1 VVIPAALSRA
11 ASVSSLP
18 KSKVTSTAMPVT
30 PVTGTFEM
38 VLCQPVSASIRAR
51 RPMARAT
58 ASPAKDALQLGQIII
73 ISRSPKLAR

>member
-1 VVIPAALSRA
+1 
-11 ASVSSLP
+11 
-18 KSKVTSTAMPVT
+18 MPVT